1 MRASCWN
8 PTVEV
13 GFEVLIGDLGHYLPD
28 GSGLMTGCL
37 AESSP
42 CPWLGYLK
50 TEGGH
55 GAEGHGS
62 WSCILVSSS
71 PMMVATGVDGSL
83 RNVSI
88 VGGSWVGR
96 EDRSAGRPEA
106 TVAYHVGDLRTGS
119 IGTENVDW
127 ETGDGMMDGMSM
139 ASATQRI
146 RPEVAPVFP
155 PV

>member
-1 MRASCWN
+1 
-8 PTVEV
+8 
-13 GFEVLIGDLGHYLPD
+13 
-28 GSGLMTGCL
+28 
-37 AESSP
+37 
-42 CPWLGYLK
+42 
-50 TEGGH
+50 
-55 GAEGHGS
+55 
-62 WSCILVSSS
+62 
-71 PMMVATGVDGSL
+71 MMVATGVDGSL

-88 VGGSWVGR
+88 AGGSWVGR

-127 ETGDGMMDGMSM
+127 ETGDGMMDGMWM